1 MKVPLNMRFKSE
13 NIIKCHLEVKVC
25 KLRMYPT
32 LHPKISPFSP
42 SSVLRLS
49 SL

>member
-1 MKVPLNMRFKSE
+1 MKVPLNMKFKSE
-13 NIIKCHLEVKVC
+13 NIIKYHLEVKVC
-25 KLRMYPT
+25 KLRMYAT
-32 LHPKISPFSP
+32 LRPKISLFSP

>member
-13 NIIKCHLEVKVC
+13 NIIKYHLGVKVC
-25 KLRMYPT
+25 KLRMYPV
-32 LHPKISPFSP
+32 LYPKISPFSP

>member
-32 LHPKISPFSP
+32 LHPKISSFPS

>member
-25 KLRMYPT
+25 KLGMYPA
-32 LHPKISPFSP
+32 LYPKVSPFSP

>member
-25 KLRMYPT
+25 KLGMYPA
-32 LHPKISPFSP
+32 LYPKIPIFAE
-42 SSVLRLS
+42 
-49 SL
+49 

>member
-13 NIIKCHLEVKVC
+13 NIIKCRLEVKVC
-25 KLRMYPT
+25 KLRMFPI
-32 LHPKISPFSP
+32 LHPKISPFLP